1 VPELRQHKWEI
12 FARFLA
18 DDHSQSESYEL
29 SGYRPSTANASTLAN
44 RPEIQQRV
52 RELKE
57 EKLQREAE
65 LQTRLKALNIDPNSP
80 DDLALAQDE
89 VIEWTVQKVCQELW
103 KNARLAQAQNEFGA
117 ANKSLE
123 LIGKAIGMW
132 EDHKK
137 AKDGDGNGKTQIGIA
152 LIGQALDGVAITD
165 GRGSTQTLSPL
176 APRLPS
182 AADAERVARPSSP
195 TDSAGRSD

>member
-65 LQTRLKALNIDPNSP
+65 LQTRLKALNIDPNCP

-103 KNARLAQAQNEFGA
+103 EKRPT
-117 ANKSLE
+117 S
-123 LIGKAIGMW
+123 
-132 EDHKK
+132 
-137 AKDGDGNGKTQIGIA
+137 
-152 LIGQALDGVAITD
+152 
-165 GRGSTQTLSPL
+165 S
-176 APRLPS
+176 S
-182 AADAERVARPSSP
+182 AE
-195 TDSAGRSD
+195 

>member
-18 DDHSQSESYEL
+18 DDHSQSEAYEL

-52 RELKE
+52 AELRE
-57 EKLQREAE
+57 EKMQRKAE
-65 LQTRLKALNIDPNSP
+65 LQARLKQLNVDPDNP
-80 DDLALAQDE
+80 DELALAQDE

-103 KNARLAQAQNEFGA
+103 KNARLAQAQNEFAA

-137 AKDGDGNGKTQIGIA
+137 AKDGEGNGKTQIGIA
-152 LIGQALDGVAITD
+152 LIGEALGGVAVTGPD
-165 GRGSTQTLSPL
+165 GSQTTLNPL
-176 APRLPS
+176 APRLSS
-182 AADAERVARPSSP
+182 APDAERVPRPRNP
-195 TDSAGRSD
+195 TAGP

>member
-18 DDHSQSESYEL
+18 DDHSQSEAYEL

-52 RELKE
+52 AELRE
-57 EKLQREAE
+57 EKLQRKAE
-65 LQTRLKALNIDPNSP
+65 LQARLKQLNVDPDNP
-80 DDLALAQDE
+80 EELALAQDE

-152 LIGQALDGVAITD
+152 LIGQALDSVAITD
-165 GRGSTQTLSPL
+165 GRGAAEAHPSL
-176 APRLPS
+176 APRHASPDDL
-182 AADAERVARPSSP
+182 ERVPRP
-195 TDSAGRSD
+195 R

>member
-18 DDHSQSESYEL
+18 DDHSQSEAYEL

-52 RELKE
+52 AELRE
-57 EKLQREAE
+57 EKLQRKAE
-65 LQTRLKALNIDPNSP
+65 LQARLKQLNVDPDNP
-80 DDLALAQDE
+80 EELALAQDE

-165 GRGSTQTLSPL
+165 GRGTTETLSPL
-176 APRLPS
+176 APRLSS
-182 AADAERVARPSSP
+182 APDAERVERPASP
-195 TDSAGRSD
+195 TSGARRGD

>member
-18 DDHSQSESYEL
+18 DDHSQSEAYEL

-52 RELKE
+52 AELRE
-57 EKLQREAE
+57 EKLQRKAE
-65 LQTRLKALNIDPNSP
+65 LQARLKQLNVDPDNP
-80 DDLALAQDE
+80 EELALAQDE

-152 LIGQALDGVAITD
+152 LIGQALDSVAITD
-165 GRGSTQTLSPL
+165 GRGAAEAHPSL
-176 APRLPS
+176 APRHASSDDL
-182 AADAERVARPSSP
+182 ERVPRP
-195 TDSAGRSD
+195 R

>member
-1 VPELRQHKWEI
+1 MPELRQHRWEI

-18 DDHSQSESYEL
+18 DDHSQSEAYEL

-44 RPEIQQRV
+44 RPEIIQRV
-52 RELKE
+52 AEIRE
-57 EKLQREAE
+57 EKLQAKAE
-65 LQTRLKALNIDPNSP
+65 LADRLKRLNVDPDNP
-80 DDLALAQDE
+80 EELALAQDE
-89 VIEWTVQKVCQELW
+89 VVEWTVQKVCTELW
-103 KNARLAQAQNEFGA
+103 KNARLAQAQNEFAA

-152 LIGQALDGVAITD
+152 LIGQALDGVAIS
-165 GRGSTQTLSPL
+165 GPEGTQVSHSPL

-182 AADAERVARPSSP
+182 AADAERVPRP
-195 TDSAGRSD
+195 

>member
-18 DDHSQSESYEL
+18 DDHSQSEAYEL

-52 RELKE
+52 AELRE
-57 EKLQREAE
+57 EKLQRKAE
-65 LQTRLKALNIDPNSP
+65 LQARLKQLNVDPDNP
-80 DDLALAQDE
+80 EELALAQDE

-152 LIGQALDGVAITD
+152 LIGQALDSVAITD
-165 GRGSTQTLSPL
+165 GRGAAEAHPSL
-176 APRLPS
+176 APRHTSPDDL
-182 AADAERVARPSSP
+182 ERVPRP
-195 TDSAGRSD
+195 R

>member
-18 DDHSQSESYEL
+18 DDHSQSEAYEL

-52 RELKE
+52 AELRE
-57 EKLQREAE
+57 EKMARKVELQDRLQR
-65 LQTRLKALNIDPNSP
+65 LGVDPDNP
-80 DDLALAQDE
+80 EELALAQDE
-89 VIEWTVQKVCQELW
+89 VVAWTVEKVCTELW

-137 AKDGDGNGKTQIGIA
+137 TKDNDGNGKTQIGIA
-152 LIGQALDGVAITD
+152 LIGQALDGVAIT
-165 GRGSTQTLSPL
+165 GPEGTQVSHSPL
-176 APRLPS
+176 APRLSSPD
-182 AADAERVARPSSP
+182 DAERVERPRNP
-195 TDSAGRSD
+195 TRGA

>member
-1 VPELRQHKWEI
+1 MPELRQHKWEI

-29 SGYRPSTANASTLAN
+29 AGYRPSTANASTLAN

-52 RELKE
+52 AELRE
-57 EKLQREAE
+57 EKMARKVE
-65 LQTRLKALNIDPNSP
+65 LQARLKLLDADP
-80 DDLALAQDE
+80 DDPDQVALASDE

-103 KNARLAQAQNEFGA
+103 RNARLAQSVNEFAA

-132 EDHKK
+132 EDAKK
-137 AKDGDGNGKTQIGIA
+137 AKDDGSSKPQIGIA
-152 LIGQALDGVAITD
+152 LIGQALEGVAITD
-165 GRGSTQTLSPL
+165 GRGTTETLSPL

-182 AADAERVARPSSP
+182 AADAQPIPR
-195 TDSAGRSD
+195 T